1 MFGLTLEKLVVV
13 ALVAGLVLGP
23 QRLQEYAHSLA
34 RTIRTFRDVV
44 QRERIRAEADLGI
57 PLDRTAWD
65 SLDLRQYDPRRIVRD
80 ALEEPVRPSEGESD
94 RSFAETEQLI
104 AAAAHIRP
112 GQRYLVTGDAAHP
125 RRIRIDSLPV
135 DDPRRVAA
143 EIPRPTYPS
152 ELLVDE
158 PISIVPEGIAEP
170 AERVEPR
177 K

>member
-44 QRERIRAEADLGI
+44 QRERVRAEADLGI

-80 ALEEPVRPSEGESD
+80 ALEEPVRPNE
-94 RSFAETEQLI
+94 AEPGSTSAEMEELI
-104 AAAAHIRP
+104 AAAAHVRP

-125 RRIRIDSLPV
+125 RRIRIDSLPA

-143 EIPRPTYPS
+143 EVPRPTYPS
-152 ELLVDE
+152 ESVVDE
-158 PISIVPEGIAEP
+158 PISIVPGGIT
-170 AERVEPR
+170 ERAVKVETR